1 MNCYCGIDIG
11 GTGVKLV
18 LMGESRTVLASG
30 GFSTDSIHGLDA
42 FLDSLSASIGKLKQQ
57 VSGAEI
63 LAAGIGCTGPVNVET
78 GVVDNPFTL
87 PELNGVCLTGPVR
100 DALGIPVFLENDANT
115 AHLGEAAALG
125 NEDPGDTALIT
136 LGTGVGCSI
145 RMGYRLFSVPGGVHP
160 EIGHTSCGVDS
171 DIRCYC
177 GKTNCM
183 ENILSGTAVNRDAER
198 FFGCSPEAVFEDPD
212 TPEKKQYCENIIR
225 GLFNSVTTL
234 SGIFNSRIV
243 ILAGGMTNFYR
254 KYVLDALRS
263 RMPVL
268 EPGISVVPQVITA
281 KLGTDSGRIGA
292 AVLAEMRYRQESP
305 SRN

>member
-1 MNCYCGIDIG
+1 MNCFCGIDIG
-11 GTGVKLV
+11 GTGVKLA

-30 GFSTDSIHGLDA
+30 GFSTDSVNGLDS
-42 FLDSLSASIGKLKQQ
+42 FLTALSEA
-57 VSGAEI
+57 VSGLFAGVPDAVI
-63 LAAGIGCTGPVNVET
+63 LAAGIGCTGPVNVDT
-78 GVVDNPFTL
+78 GIVENPFTL
-87 PELNGVCLTGPVR
+87 PGLEGVCLTGPVR
-100 DALGIPVFLENDANT
+100 DALGVPVFLENDANT

-125 NEDPGDTALIT
+125 PDDPGDTALIT
-136 LGTGVGCSI
+136 FGTGVGCSV
-145 RMGYRLFSVPGGVHP
+145 RMGYQLFRVPGGVHP

-177 GKTNCM
+177 GKLNCM

-198 FFGCSPEAVFEDPD
+198 FFGCRPEDVFQHPD
-212 TPEKKQYCENIIR
+212 TAAKKRYCENIIR

-234 SGIFNSRIV
+234 SGIFNSRVV

-254 KYVLDALRS
+254 KYVLDDLRK
-263 RMPVL
+263 RLPVL

-292 AVLAEMRYRQESP
+292 AVLAEMRFRG
-305 SRN
+305 R

>member
-1 MNCYCGIDIG
+1 MKCYCGIDIG
-11 GTGVKLV
+11 GTGVKLA
-18 LMGESRTVLASG
+18 LMGESRTILASG
-30 GFSTDSIHGLDA
+30 GFNTDSIRGLDA
-42 FLDSLSASIGKLKQQ
+42 FLSALSASLSGLCSQ
-57 VSGAEI
+57 VSGAEV
-63 LAAGIGCTGPVNVET
+63 LAAGIGCTGPVNVDT
-78 GVVDNPFTL
+78 GIVENPFTL
-87 PELNGVCLTGPVR
+87 PGLEGVCLTGPVQ

-125 NEDPGDTALIT
+125 SDDPGDTALIT
-136 LGTGVGCSI
+136 FGTGVGCSV
-145 RMGYRLFSVPGGVHP
+145 RMGYQLFRVPGGIHP

-177 GKTNCM
+177 GKLNCM

-198 FFGCSPEAVFEDPD
+198 FFRCRPEAVFERPD
-212 TPEKKQYCENIIR
+212 TAEKTQYCENIIR

-234 SGIFNSRIV
+234 SGIFNSRLV

-254 KYVLDALRS
+254 KYVLDELRTRIS
-263 RMPVL
+263 VL

-292 AVLAEMRYRQESP
+292 AVLAEMRYRARQ
-305 SRN
+305 

>member
-11 GTGVKLV
+11 GTGVKLA
-18 LMGESRTVLASG
+18 LMGESRTVLQTG
-30 GFSTDSIHGLDA
+30 GFSTGSVQGLDE
-42 FLDSLSASIGKLKQQ
+42 FLSVLCASIAGLRAK
-57 VSGAEI
+57 VPGAVI
-63 LAAGIGCTGPVNVET
+63 LAAGIGCTGPVNIET
-78 GVVDNPFTL
+78 GVVENPFTL
-87 PELNGVCLTGPVR
+87 PELNGVCLTDPVR

-125 NEDPGDTALIT
+125 NEDSGDTALIT

-177 GKTNCM
+177 GKLNCM

-198 FFGCSPEAVFEDPD
+198 FFDCSPEEVFENPC
-212 TPEKKQYCENIIR
+212 TPEKAQYCENIIQ

-254 KYVLDALRS
+254 KYVVAECRRRIS
-263 RMPVL
+263 VL
-268 EPGISVVPQVITA
+268 EPGISVVPQIITA

-292 AVLAEMRYRQESP
+292 AVLAEMRFRQQ
-305 SRN
+305 R